1 MINKKQVIV
10 YKVCLILIKRIKS
23 IWRIIVKLLQLEMQ
37 SLEVIF
43 NLEIYKRLRKLRLL
57 FIKLR

>member
-1 MINKKQVIV
+1 MINKRQVTV
-10 YKVCLILIKRIKS
+10 YKVCSILIKRIKS
-23 IWRIIVKLLQLEMQ
+23 TWQIIVRLLQSEMQ
-37 SLEVIF
+37 FLEVIF

>member
-37 SLEVIF
+37 FLEVIF